1 MTWQIKQRRW
11 VLRQAAGLEAFLYLS
26 GSFTKHSVDE
36 GHNSRLQADFI
47 FVASRRS
54 VQVRQK
60 RLKQITW
67 YNLWRCIQELYRL
80 LKQAANNNCWMLTF
94 HEEGNLMD
102 LCNTYGWNFLSNVDV
117 LIYVCF
123 YGIFNCSSND
133 FSSKLENILR
143 PYPLRDMVWFLEPP
157 LGRFLWSDAKRVLSF
172 CPDRV
177 WLVSCVCV
185 DTWKRVLSA
194 ANFW

>member
-1 MTWQIKQRRW
+1 MNYVWKENPASPRGLEWGKKVDLARSSLDLVPLRSIHDMTKSTRRW
-11 VLRQAAGLEAFLYLS
+11 VSRKAAGLEAFLYLS

-54 VQVRQK
+54 VQVRQE

-67 YNLWRCIQELYRL
+67 YNLWICILELYGL

-102 LCNTYGWNFLSNVDV
+102 LCNTYEWNFLSNVDV

-143 PYPLRDMVWFLEPP
+143 P
-157 LGRFLWSDAKRVLSF
+157 
-172 CPDRV
+172 
-177 WLVSCVCV
+177 
-185 DTWKRVLSA
+185 
-194 ANFW
+194 